1 MTARWIS
8 LLPVLHLILCLVT
21 ESGLLSSEG
30 SWGWFPVFVVDFP
43 FSIALL
49 PLLKV
54 ASPILVFGFLGT
66 LWWYALSWCAVY
78 LVGKIAD
85 AVRRSYGC

>member
-1 MTARWIS
+1 M
-8 LLPVLHLILCLVT
+8 
-21 ESGLLSSEG
+21 
-30 SWGWFPVFVVDFP
+30 DFP

-78 LVGKIAD
+78 LVGKIA
-85 AVRRSYGC
+85 AAFRGSHGR